1 MRTPTPTPTR
11 TRLMIAAYHGR
22 VDDIEKYLKQAGRQ
36 DYRHLTALMYAIIA
50 GHTECVRLLAP
61 LEAHIQMP
69 DGWTA
74 FDEARRQNN
83 EELVRILAKYD
94 VGNTG
99 LLDTSERSSHAT
111 SVSSQPP
118 QVQQSG
124 SHYLQDE
131 ASPSRPLKGPHA
143 TPVDR
148 GQRYARY
155 NPLTSEESSDNSL
168 YQQNPMAV
176 TTSPYPKKNGD
187 RMDISPNGRVK
198 WEGRT
203 QAPHAETDM
212 GSANYHDRS
221 ETRKGRMDQ
230 AKEDLSPHIC
240 PEGEKQR
247 NKARIDQ
254 FSAGVRPHQELSSS
268 FKSTRTEAEQNPL
281 QANQEINLLK
291 QQLQKANEE
300 TKKYRE
306 MYETLNWRAREA
318 EKSLAEAMGEVSSLK
333 ARLTKTNKGSE
344 VSQGCSAVS
353 GNKLSS
359 QPTAT
364 GSLILAAA
372 QGNVEGVRANL
383 HEIGKQGE
391 NGWTALMYAAR
402 GGYTNCIPL
411 LKREA
416 GIQDNYG
423 WTALMWPAYY
433 GKTDCVRLLLSEAG
447 KQTTKEYNDFPPGTT
462 ALMMAAHYNYPKIVE
477 LLLPYEQGL
486 KDSKGHTAKWYAN
499 NSSYG
504 GDYSQVR
511 TLLKDEGTERIPPP
525 SNPAEMLRFQER
537 INELAT
543 ENDSLQKDFPF
554 SKNAHEKTK
563 NELSQSNREVSSL
576 KQQLQKANKEN
587 DILHKQ
593 LEDKE
598 RRDKA
603 QINRLTAEIESL
615 KQQLDNA
622 INESKRHAKMCEDL
636 QKASDQKQVFID
648 QLVKEAA
655 SLRQTMV
662 QQNTYLTTF
671 LIEVLKTHGTQEPR
685 NRGPMPAGSLPEP
698 AVKREA

>member
-1 MRTPTPTPTR
+1 MSLTD
-11 TRLMIAAYHGR
+11 LMGAARYG
-22 VDDIEKYLKQAGRQ
+22 DLKGVKRNLNQVGKK
-36 DYRHLTALMYAIIA
+36 DEDGWTALMYAAMWGRANCIPFLEKEIGMQDNCGRTALMRAAFKGHAHCARLLFSEAGKQTTGKWYGFPSGATALIIA
-50 GHTECVRLLAP
+50 AHKNCPKIVQLLLPYEQGLKDSKGHTAQWHANNSTKIGDFTRVRQLLKNEGTERLP
-61 LEAHIQMP
+61 PP
-69 DGWTA
+69 DPELLILQYRVSELTT
-74 FDEARRQNN
+74 EN
-83 EELVRILAKYD
+83 E
-94 VGNTG
+94 
-99 LLDTSERSSHAT
+99 S
-111 SVSSQPP
+111 
-118 QVQQSG
+118 
-124 SHYLQDE
+124 
-131 ASPSRPLKGPHA
+131 LKK
-143 TPVDR
+143 D
-148 GQRYARY
+148 
-155 NPLTSEESSDNSL
+155 
-168 YQQNPMAV
+168 
-176 TTSPYPKKNGD
+176 
-187 RMDISPNGRVK
+187 
-198 WEGRT
+198 
-203 QAPHAETDM
+203 
-212 GSANYHDRS
+212 
-221 ETRKGRMDQ
+221 
-230 AKEDLSPHIC
+230 
-240 PEGEKQR
+240 
-247 NKARIDQ
+247 
-254 FSAGVRPHQELSSS
+254 LSSS
-268 FKSTRTEAEQNPL
+268 KNTLEETKNELSQL
-281 QANQEINLLK
+281 NQENSSLK

-300 TKKYRE
+300 AKKNHE
-306 MYETLNWRAREA
+306 LNEALNKRAQEA
-318 EKSLAEAMGEVSSLK
+318 EKSLTEAKGENASLKNQLTEMESTTLKQDNKIFHLRTENASLQDQLSSSKKAQEEAEERLSQMNQEMSSLK
-333 ARLTKTNKGSE
+333 AQLSKTNEDLE
-344 VSQGCSAVS
+344 VSQVYSAVS

-462 ALMMAAHYNYPKIVE
+462 ALMLAAYYNHSEIVRV
-477 LLLPYEQGL
+477 LLPYEQGME
-486 KDSKGHTAKWYAN
+486 DSKGHTSKWYAN

-537 INELAT
+537 IDELAA

-554 SKNAHEKTK
+554 SKNAHNETK
-563 NELSQSNREVSSL
+563 KELSQLNQENSSL

-593 LEDKE
+593 LEDRE
-598 RRDKA
+598 RQDRA
-603 QINRLTAEIESL
+603 QINRLTAEVESL
-615 KQQLDNA
+615 KKDLEKA
-622 INESKRHAKMCEDL
+622 INESKRHAKMCEEL
-636 QKASDQKQVFID
+636 RKASDQKQVFID

-698 AVKREA
+698 AVKREV